1 MRRKEL
7 ARKSDQWK
15 DLYKKKTYEDMEEEL
30 PHGPVLYYNEI
41 VIDHC
46 TNPRNVGEIAD
57 ADGYALVGD
66 PACGDSMQLWIKV
79 ASGRISNIK
88 FKSTGCAG
96 ALATSSMTT
105 VLAMGKTVEDAKGIT
120 DHDVVAALQGVS
132 RQGGECSL
140 SGITALRE
148 SIKDYEQKT
157 LNP

>member
-57 ADGYALVGD
+57 ADGYALVGN
-66 PACGDSMQLWIKV
+66 PACGDSMQLLI
-79 ASGRISNIK
+79 
-88 FKSTGCAG
+88 
-96 ALATSSMTT
+96 
-105 VLAMGKTVEDAKGIT
+105 
-120 DHDVVAALQGVS
+120 
-132 RQGGECSL
+132 
-140 SGITALRE
+140 
-148 SIKDYEQKT
+148 
-157 LNP
+157 